1 MDYLWIVISALLV
14 FAGNL
19 FWRRARAGKRGALF
33 NSPAGLSFLVLI
45 CFLLVVIG
53 SVGLFI
59 FTGWLKALGLIIVA
73 FFISAL
79 FQK

>member
-14 FAGNL
+14 FVGNL
-19 FWRRARAGKRGALF
+19 FWRRARAGKRGVT
-33 NSPAGLSFLVLI
+33 PEGLSFFVLI

-53 SVGLFI
+53 SVGLFV
-59 FTGWLKALGLIIVA
+59 FTDWLKALGLIIAA

-79 FQK
+79 LQK